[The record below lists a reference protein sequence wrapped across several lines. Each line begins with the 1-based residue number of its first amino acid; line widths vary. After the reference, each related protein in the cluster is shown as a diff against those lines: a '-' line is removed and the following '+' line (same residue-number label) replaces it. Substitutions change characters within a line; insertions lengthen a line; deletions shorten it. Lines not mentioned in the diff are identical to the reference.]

1 MSVQRINPP
10 GVHQPTGY
18 THVVKV
24 SGGDLLM
31 ISGQVALDVDGNLVG
46 AGDLQAQAT
55 QAFENIKGILA
66 HFQADFSNVV
76 KINVYIVNYKAADRS
91 ALVAV
96 RNRYINPEN
105 PPAST
110 LIGVQSLALP
120 ELMIEIEAM
129 AVVDSD

>member
-1 MSVQRINPP
+1 
-10 GVHQPTGY
+10 
-18 THVVKV
+18 
-24 SGGDLLM
+24 
-31 ISGQVALDVDGNLVG
+31 
-46 AGDLQAQAT
+46 
-55 QAFENIKGILA
+55 
-66 HFQADFSNVV
+66 
-76 KINVYIVNYKAADRS
+76 VYIVNYKAADRS